1 MSEIPLKCPSCS
13 STLVITQLGCT
24 SCNTVVTGYYP
35 INPFLKLPAE
45 TLEFLA
51 EFIRNRGN
59 IKEMARESG
68 ESYWTIRSRLDKIVT
83 EFSRE
88 EKSEEFLALK
98 RKEILFS
105 LKRGEIDAV
114 EATRLLHQLG
124 GKDAKAA
131 G

>member
-45 TLEFLA
+45 NLEFLA
-51 EFIRNRGN
+51 DFIRNRGN

-83 EFSRE
+83 EFGRE
-88 EKSEEFLALK
+88 EKGEEFRSLK
-98 RKEILFS
+98 RKEILS
-105 LKRGEIDAV
+105 KLKRGEI
-114 EATRLLHQLG
+114 
-124 GKDAKAA
+124 KAA
-131 G
+131 EAATQLKELG

>member
-1 MSEIPLKCPSCS
+1 MSEIPLKCPSCG
-13 STLVITQLGCT
+13 STLAITQLGCT
-24 SCNTVVTGYYP
+24 SCSTVVTGFYP

-68 ESYWTIRSRLDKIVT
+68 ESYWVIRSRLDKVVT

-88 EKSEEFLALK
+88 EQSEEFVSLK
-98 RKEILFS
+98 RKEILMK
-105 LKRGEIDAV
+105 LKRGEISAAD
-114 EATRLLHQLG
+114 
-124 GKDAKAA
+124 AA
-131 G
+131 GFLRELKPVD